1 MGRYDDIIDTPYPFP
16 SKSGRKRMPMD
27 ERAKIFLP
35 FSALR
40 GYEEAIDRKL
50 EEYEGHAEENNNSD
64 S

>member
-1 MGRYDDIIDTPYPFP
+1 MGNYDDIINVDYPFP

-40 GYEEAIDRKL
+40 GYDEAIEHKQA
-50 EEYEGHAEENNNSD
+50 EYESHNQDKD
-64 S
+64 SE